1 MEGNWVRKAFSSRW
15 SELTYLWI
23 DQFEA
28 STYLPS
34 NPLSNLPGHLNS
46 WRVFCSNTPPG
57 GGTFYTWP
65 SFKTLTLQTFSSKT
79 FAHQRELFFLNTS
92 TLNVIICILLERLDT
107 SGSNSPSPRS
117 RMTVECPWVSWSD
130 VAASDWSVHYQL
142 CHVILTQ
149 RGILATDVVEMY
161 RSQKRESLVRSW
173 ITKGQ
178 SSVYLPAESRVISKG
193 ECTFPSLI
201 DIVKKDHDR

>member
-1 MEGNWVRKAFSSRW
+1 MEGNWVRKAFRSRW

-117 RMTVECPWVSWSD
+117 RMTVECPWVWLEWCCSFRLIG
-130 VAASDWSVHYQL
+130 ALSVMP
-142 CHVILTQ
+142 CHLDTACDSCNWCGGNV
-149 RGILATDVVEMY
+149 
-161 RSQKRESLVRSW
+161 
-173 ITKGQ
+173 
-178 SSVYLPAESRVISKG
+178 
-193 ECTFPSLI
+193 
-201 DIVKKDHDR
+201 

>member
-1 MEGNWVRKAFSSRW
+1 MTSLNHVLKYCFFFCKTFTFFSLKKGFSTSVSVFNFFLNNWLMEGNWVRKAFSSRW

-28 STYLPS
+28 STNLPS
-34 NPLSNLPGHLNS
+34 NPLSNIPGHLNF

-92 TLNVIICILLERLDT
+92 PLNVIICILLERLDT

-117 RMTVECPWVSWSD
+117 RMTVECPWVS
-130 VAASDWSVHYQL
+130 
-142 CHVILTQ
+142 
-149 RGILATDVVEMY
+149 
-161 RSQKRESLVRSW
+161 
-173 ITKGQ
+173 
-178 SSVYLPAESRVISKG
+178 
-193 ECTFPSLI
+193 
-201 DIVKKDHDR
+201 